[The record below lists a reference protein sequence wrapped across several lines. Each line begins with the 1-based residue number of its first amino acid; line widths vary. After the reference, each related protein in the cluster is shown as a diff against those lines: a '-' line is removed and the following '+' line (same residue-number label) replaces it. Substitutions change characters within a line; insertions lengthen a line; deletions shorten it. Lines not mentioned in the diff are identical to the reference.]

1 MQLPK
6 RLNQMQQYS
15 RRQGMSTVTRSNIK
29 IKMSNGEKIYSIIV
43 YLLAGL
49 FCVFCLYPFAIILGS
64 SFETEANFAKYGFSI
79 IPRDFTTQA
88 YKVVLGDSQIY
99 RAYGVTIFT
108 TVFGTIL
115 SLVMTVLMAY
125 PLSLKKLKYRNV
137 ITFFTYFTMLFSG
150 GLVPTYLLISK
161 TLNLTNSIWVLI
173 LPVAFSAWNMFLL
186 RNFFAGIPKEL
197 SESAYI
203 DGAGDFTVL
212 WKIILPVSKPGL
224 ATIGLFYALSYW
236 NQWFNAMLYIDN
248 SKLFPLQYLLMKML
262 RNMDAMKEM
271 ARTVGMSVGE
281 VPANSLRMATTV
293 VVIGPIVLLYPYAQ
307 KYFTSGLTVGAI
319 KG

>member
-1 MQLPK
+1 MKNVLQSK
-6 RLNQMQQYS
+6 
-15 RRQGMSTVTRSNIK
+15 V
-29 IKMSNGEKIYSIIV
+29 KMSKGERLYSFIV
-43 YLLAGL
+43 YLIAG
-49 FCVFCLYPFAIILGS
+49 VFCIFCIYPFTIILGS

-88 YKVVLGDSQIY
+88 YKVVLGDPQIY
-99 RAYGVTIFT
+99 RAYAVTIFT
-108 TVFGTIL
+108 TVVGTL
-115 SLVMTVLMAY
+115 FSLLMTILMAY

-150 GLVPTYLLISK
+150 GLVPTYLLISR
-161 TLNLTNSIWVLI
+161 TLGLTNSIWVLI
-173 LPVAFSAWNMFLL
+173 LPVAFSAWNMLLL

-212 WKIILPVSKPGL
+212 WQIILPISKPGL

-236 NQWFNAMLYIDN
+236 NQWFNAMLYIDD
-248 SKLFPLQYLLMKML
+248 SKLFPLQYLLMRML

-271 ARTVGMSVGE
+271 ARTVGISVGE

-307 KYFTSGLTVGAI
+307 KYFTSGMTVGAI